1 MFLILYKL
9 IISPIEYL
17 IENIFSFFY
26 YYLQLELGVT
36 IFFVSFAVTILCLP
50 FYYRADRISKE
61 ENEKLSELK
70 LYIDKI
76 KKNFKGDEQFFMLQ
90 TLYRQHNYNP
100 IMALRNSFSLF
111 LQIPFFI
118 AAYHFFSNLEL
129 FSGYS
134 WGFIKDYSQPD
145 MLLNIG
151 SLKFN
156 ALPLL
161 MTLINIASCEIY
173 LKTKSLK
180 TRIQPY
186 LLSLFFLILLYNSPS
201 GLVLYWTYNNFFYL
215 LKNKFMD
222 DKKPYKF
229 VYYLVLFVI
238 LIFLFCKQND
248 FRKIKNNIFELV
260 CILSPYLFI
269 FGILKLL
276 KNDLI
281 NISEK
286 LSDKFNIIIV
296 LLCGFGMV
304 LLQGLIIPLGLL
316 TTDLSMFVIE
326 LDNTNNIIKF
336 VLENIFC
343 ITGLYLFWGTISFSF
358 VSKKCKIYSIVLSL
372 SLLLFSIYNF
382 LTFGNNLGPIDT
394 NLQFENETSVRL
406 MSGNLCSQG
415 ANIFIFIGF
424 LSLIIYF
431 LKKSY
436 VNHIIIILLI
446 VLFSEMIVSG
456 IEISKFIN
464 GIKYIDNWNKNN
476 KELWVQ
482 SDYIKL
488 SKTNKNVIIIF
499 LDRFLGAFLPK
510 ILEEK
515 PELKDVYSGFV
526 FYPNTVSY
534 AIYTVLGYPAC
545 VGGYEYTPINMD
557 KNNRLFSEKWLEASL
572 MLPTLFKNNGYL
584 STVVDPLEEDKLI
597 KLNYTD
603 IYSSKGINIIKMMG
617 KHNSK
622 MQFDKSN
629 DSKIQEQI
637 KKRLYLYS
645 FLKIVPNNLKKII
658 YNDGFYLLKRR
669 LKELRNHKNSSEKK
683 VMSSYSALMYLKHIT
698 KIDSKQRTFTII
710 HNDLPHSFFLFKYPS
725 YEYSTELT
733 NVGENIFKD
742 SRSFMSYHTVM
753 ASTLLVG
760 EYLDYLKKSGIYDNT
775 RIIIM
780 ADHGNAFIHLPDFSQ
795 FNNDNVLQC
804 NPILMVK
811 DFNQQHS
818 LISDH
823 TFMTNAD
830 VPSISTKNLI
840 PNARNPFTGKVI
852 SSDEKK
858 EGALIYLDSRY
869 YNFSQFTTNKAIL
882 DKFPIIKHVKDNIFN
897 ENNWTD
903 VNYNSFSE

>member
-26 YYLQLELGVT
+26 YYLQLELGIT
-36 IFFVSFAVTILCLP
+36 IFFVSFAVTMLCLP
-50 FYYRADRISKE
+50 FYYRAEKISE
-61 ENEKLSELK
+61 EEKEKLSQLK
-70 LYIDKI
+70 PYIDKI
-76 KKNFKGDEQFFMLQ
+76 KKNFNGDEQFFMLQ

-151 SLKFN
+151 SLKIN

-161 MTLINIASCEIY
+161 MTLINFASCEIY

-186 LLSLFFLILLYNSPS
+186 LLSLFFLIFLYNSPS

-260 CILSPYLFI
+260 CNLSPCLFI

-316 TTDLSMFVIE
+316 TSDLSMFVIE

-358 VSKKCKIYSIVLSL
+358 VSKKCKIYYIVIFLSL
-372 SLLLFSIYNF
+372 FLFSILSY
-382 LTFGNNLGPIDT
+382 LTFGKNLGTVDT
-394 NLQFENETSVRL
+394 NLQFENEAAVRL
-406 MSGNLCSQG
+406 MSGNLYTQG
-415 ANIFIFIGF
+415 TNIFIFIGF
-424 LSLIIYF
+424 LALIIYIF
-431 LKKSY
+431 KKSY

-456 IEISKFIN
+456 IEISKFIK
-464 GIKYIDNWNKNN
+464 GINYIDNWNKKN

-499 LDRFLGAFLPK
+499 LDRFLGALLPK

-534 AIYTVLGYPAC
+534 ALNTVLGYPAC
-545 VGGYEYTPINMD
+545 VGGYEYTPFKLDND
-557 KNNRLFSEKWLEASL
+557 KRLFPEKWLEASL

-584 STVVDPLEEDKLI
+584 STVVDPLEESELI

-622 MQFDKSN
+622 MQFDKMN
-629 DSKIQEQI
+629 DSEIQKQI
-637 KKRLYLYS
+637 KKRLYYYS
-645 FLKIVPNNLKKII
+645 FLIIVPNNLKKII

-669 LKELRNHKNSSEKK
+669 LKELRNHNNSSEKR
-683 VMSSYSALMYLKHIT
+683 VMNSYSALTYLKYIT
-698 KIDSKQRTFTII
+698 KTDSLLNTFTII
-710 HNDLPHSFFLFKYPS
+710 HNDLSHCLFLFQYPD
-725 YEYSTELT
+725 YEYLSDIT
-733 NVGENIFKD
+733 NYGENKYND
-742 SRSFMSYHTVM
+742 LRSFKGYHTAM
-753 ASTLLVG
+753 ASFLLVAQ
-760 EYLDYLKKSGIYDNT
+760 YLDYLKQSGVYDNSK
-775 RIIIM
+775 IIIM
-780 ADHGNAFIHLPDFSQ
+780 ADHGNPFVHLPDFSN

-804 NPILMVK
+804 NPLLMVK

-818 LISDH
+818 LKNDY

-830 VPSISTKNLI
+830 VPSIASKDLFT
-840 PNARNPFTGKVI
+840 NAKNPFTGKDI
-852 SSDEKK
+852 SSDEKQK
-858 EGALIYLDSRY
+858 GATIYFDLHFR
-869 YNFSQFTTNKAIL
+869 NFSQFTTNKAIL

-903 VNYNSFSE
+903 VNYSFSE